1 MAIGER
7 IHYFRILRGFTQKY
21 LGKMLGFSD
30 SQADVR
36 IAQYEKGTRSPKEK
50 YLNALA
56 QILEVSPHALDVP
69 DIDSNIGLMHTLFT
83 LEDTRGLKIGEID
96 GELCLRLDKST
107 GMDYV
112 ELYDMLY
119 QWFQQEQSSN
129 PARLQKI
136 SMING
141 VIPIPK
147 WKSNELAG
155 NGQRCAKNEKL
166 NKICNKNTNKK
177 GLAKLISLNSVRP
190 FLLVS
195 VGFYLITSG
204 EI

>member
-1 MAIGER
+1 MIMAIGER
-7 IHYFRILRGFTQKY
+7 IHYFRMLRGFTQKY

-96 GELCLRLDKST
+96 GELCFRLDKST

-119 QWFQQEQSSN
+119 QWFQQEQK
-129 PARLQKI
+129 LQ
-136 SMING
+136 
-141 VIPIPK
+141 
-147 WKSNELAG
+147 
-155 NGQRCAKNEKL
+155 
-166 NKICNKNTNKK
+166 
-177 GLAKLISLNSVRP
+177 
-190 FLLVS
+190 
-195 VGFYLITSG
+195 SG
-204 EI
+204 EITKDQYDQWRYTYPQMEVERTRLERTALREKRKAENTAD

>member
-1 MAIGER
+1 MIMAIGER
-7 IHYFRILRGFTQKY
+7 IHYFRMLRGFTQKY

-69 DIDSNIGLMHTLFT
+69 DIDSNIGLMHTFFT

-119 QWFQQEQSSN
+119 QWFQQEQK
-129 PARLQKI
+129 LQ
-136 SMING
+136 
-141 VIPIPK
+141 
-147 WKSNELAG
+147 
-155 NGQRCAKNEKL
+155 
-166 NKICNKNTNKK
+166 
-177 GLAKLISLNSVRP
+177 
-190 FLLVS
+190 
-195 VGFYLITSG
+195 SG
-204 EI
+204 EITKDQYDQWRYTYPKMEVEQATLHKKEIQQKTLTKVVHNFLV

>member
-1 MAIGER
+1 M
-7 IHYFRILRGFTQKY
+7 LRGFTQKY

-119 QWFQQEQSSN
+119 QWFQQEQK
-129 PARLQKI
+129 LQ
-136 SMING
+136 
-141 VIPIPK
+141 
-147 WKSNELAG
+147 
-155 NGQRCAKNEKL
+155 
-166 NKICNKNTNKK
+166 
-177 GLAKLISLNSVRP
+177 
-190 FLLVS
+190 
-195 VGFYLITSG
+195 SG
-204 EI
+204 EITKDQYDQWRYTYPKMEVEQATLHKKRNTTKNID

>member
-7 IHYFRILRGFTQKY
+7 IHYFRLLRGFTQKY
-21 LGKMLGFSD
+21 VGKMLGFSA

-96 GELCLRLDKST
+96 GELCFRLDKST

-119 QWFQQEQSSN
+119 QWFQQEQK
-129 PARLQKI
+129 LQ
-136 SMING
+136 
-141 VIPIPK
+141 
-147 WKSNELAG
+147 
-155 NGQRCAKNEKL
+155 
-166 NKICNKNTNKK
+166 
-177 GLAKLISLNSVRP
+177 
-190 FLLVS
+190 
-195 VGFYLITSG
+195 SG
-204 EI
+204 EITKDQYDQWRYTYPQMEVERTRLERTALREKRKAENTAD

>member
-1 MAIGER
+1 MAICER

-21 LGKMLGFSD
+21 LWKMLGFSD

-69 DIDSNIGLMHTLFT
+69 DIDNNIGLMHTLFT

-96 GELCLRLDKST
+96 GELCLRLDKNT

-119 QWFQQEQSSN
+119 QWFQQEQK
-129 PARLQKI
+129 LQ
-136 SMING
+136 
-141 VIPIPK
+141 
-147 WKSNELAG
+147 
-155 NGQRCAKNEKL
+155 
-166 NKICNKNTNKK
+166 
-177 GLAKLISLNSVRP
+177 
-190 FLLVS
+190 
-195 VGFYLITSG
+195 SG
-204 EI
+204 EITKDQYDQWRYTYPQMEVERTRRERAALREKRKAEQDMQ